1 MGQLPFGKGHDGLRF
16 QASLLPFKIQ
26 FIGIGLISVVG
37 LDMFGFGLFLCSLI
51 LRGTVGIGTIADRCR
66 QATLSCQEGPKDT
79 NYS

>member
-16 QASLLPFKIQ
+16 QAGLLPFEIQ
-26 FIGIGLISVVG
+26 FIGIGLISIVG

-66 QATLSCQEGPKDT
+66 QTTLSYQKASKKT
-79 NYS
+79 